1 MEILKK
7 IREKK
12 VIAGIAALAV
22 VVIVAGVICAKIFI
36 FSGWIVKIDGKRV
49 SFEEFNNLYY
59 AQMRMAYNK
68 SNEEIDKLSKDPAS
82 IQQNPMLKKSDFLNS
97 LIQNKLLYFKA
108 LSEGYENNK
117 EAKILTEYQ
126 VLNVVGQFYAET
138 VIKNNIVITE
148 KEISD
153 TYIKYQSQ
161 FNGLPVQMV
170 SERIKNTLQQQ
181 KLSEEYA
188 KKLEE
193 VRKNAQLDRNEDL
206 MTKLSDPDKSKRPA
220 KGTLVKISGKNIT
233 TKEISVEDFTTG
245 YYAQLK
251 FIANTDEAG
260 VDKIASDPALVN
272 QNPLLNKKKFLD
284 QIIDQY
290 LLYEEARNKGLL
302 ENKDLK
308 ALLVFYKEQA
318 LYLYYLKDKY
328 SKDTVVTDQEIT
340 MEYNRVKKQ
349 LPPNMM
355 PDQAIAYIRQNIE
368 QQKVM
373 QKVNEMVTNL
383 KDHAVIE
390 KNMSLIE
397 DSQK

>member
-12 VIAGIAALAV
+12 VFVGIAALAV
-22 VVIVAGVICAKIFI
+22 VVIVAGVICAKIFL
-36 FSGWIVKIDGKRV
+36 FSDWIVKIDGKRI
-49 SFEEFNNLYY
+49 SSTEFNNLYY
-59 AQMRMAYNK
+59 AQCRMIYNK
-68 SNEEIDKLSKDPAS
+68 SNEEIDKLANDPAS
-82 IQQNPMLKKSDFLNS
+82 VQQNPMLKKSEFLNS
-97 LIQNKLLYFKA
+97 LIQNKLLYLKA
-108 LSEGYENNK
+108 ESEGYGNNK

-138 VIKNNIVITE
+138 VIKNSIVITE

-153 TYIKYQSQ
+153 TYLKYQSQ
-161 FNGLPVQMV
+161 FNGVPIQMV
-170 SERIKNTLQQQ
+170 TERIKTSLQQQ
-181 KLSEEYA
+181 KLSAEYA
-188 KKLEE
+188 KKLED
-193 VRKNAQLDRNEDL
+193 VRKTAQLDRNEDL
-206 MTKLSDPDKSKRPA
+206 MTKLSDPDKSKRPTS
-220 KGTLVKISGKNIT
+220 GTLVKISGKNIT

-260 VDKIASDPALVN
+260 VDKLASDPALAN
-272 QNPLLNKKKFLD
+272 QNPLLNKKRFLD

-308 ALLVFYKEQA
+308 ALLNFYKEQA
-318 LYLYYLKDKY
+318 VYLYFLKDKY
-328 SKDTVVTDQEIT
+328 SKDTVVTDQEIA

-349 LPPNMM
+349 LPPTMM

-383 KDHAVIE
+383 KDRAVIE

-397 DSQK
+397 NSTK